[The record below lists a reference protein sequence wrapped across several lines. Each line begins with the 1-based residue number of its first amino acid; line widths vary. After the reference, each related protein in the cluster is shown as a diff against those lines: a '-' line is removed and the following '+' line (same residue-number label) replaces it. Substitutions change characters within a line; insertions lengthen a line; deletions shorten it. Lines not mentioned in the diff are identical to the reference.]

1 MKSYV
6 LVSFL
11 LVLLLAGCYPHQ
23 NKIDV
28 ISASPSEYDIYLYTP
43 SDEEKSAAS
52 YLNALLDWKIKEEN
66 NHSLAFKKTQSDSD
80 SIGLTENE
88 LPALVIKKKGK
99 TVAKISG
106 NSQRHQILSKI
117 ERAVTLNN

>member
-52 YLNALLDWKIKEEN
+52 YLNALLDWKIKQG
-66 NHSLAFKKTQSDSD
+66 NHRSLSFKKTQTDSEAV
-80 SIGLTENE
+80 GLSEND

-99 TVAKISG
+99 IVTKISG
-106 NSQRHQILSKI
+106 NSKRPQILSQI
-117 ERAVTLNN
+117 EESVSFNH